1 MLPNLALLGLSLAVL
16 GKSAEVL
23 VEYAARVARRFQVSD
38 LVVGLLIT
46 SIGTSLPE
54 LTSSIAASLA
64 GSSALVIGNV
74 VGSNIAN
81 IGLVIGIAAV
91 VRPFAT
97 EPKMHDR
104 DGFVLIATVVL
115 FFALAQDNRISRIEA
130 GMFLFVYL
138 AYVFFVARSDTGEVK
153 HRFGDFL
160 KFMFDMEY
168 AAPVVR
174 GLSGRGPARTRSE
187 PGGGIERTGLIR
199 EGGLIVLST
208 AALVVSARYVVSG
221 AIGIAQSLDVPENLI
236 GLSVVAVGTSLP
248 ELLVAVAAA
257 RRGKAELIV
266 GNVMGSNI
274 ANTLLICGLAG
285 LVRPLDVPELSV
297 VYTIPIMLFFSLALL
312 HFIRSDWRI
321 SRAQGVAAIVAY
333 VLFLSAAFIQG
344 WG

>member
-1 MLPNLALLGLSLAVL
+1 MLALLESSNMSKETDWVDSVFLLRSVAEENEDLAHMR
-16 GKSAEVL
+16 G
-23 VEYAARVARRFQVSD
+23 Q
-38 LVVGLLIT
+38 T
-46 SIGTSLPE
+46 
-54 LTSSIAASLA
+54 LT
-64 GSSALVIGNV
+64 
-74 VGSNIAN
+74 
-81 IGLVIGIAAV
+81 
-91 VRPFAT
+91 
-97 EPKMHDR
+97 
-104 DGFVLIATVVL
+104 
-115 FFALAQDNRISRIEA
+115 
-130 GMFLFVYL
+130 
-138 AYVFFVARSDTGEVK
+138 
-153 HRFGDFL
+153 
-160 KFMFDMEY
+160 
-168 AAPVVR
+168 
-174 GLSGRGPARTRSE
+174 
-187 PGGGIERTGLIR
+187 
-199 EGGLIVLST
+199 
-208 AALVVSARYVVSG
+208 
-221 AIGIAQSLDVPENLI
+221 LDVPENLI